1 MITFEILILPLSK
14 LNLFTS
20 SRELAVFGSG
30 RVLLY
35 HIIEAFSRSWQMRW
49 SNIITIFT
57 CFILTKVLAS
67 LYCRE
72 IRKEL
77 SLKSSTALEAMD
89 KHSGDRVM
97 SAVRSRLSA
106 AFKINPSNLF
116 IRKEHAK
123 LLWSNLKQAVGALYH
138 IVILDPLRSL
148 QNLHGS
154 LKSARAERSNL
165 KAKTLPEKIKG
176 NRGGKSKNSST
187 IYIQPP
193 NYLSMP
199 DPSTLKTTA
208 KIRGPD
214 VNDQISIFVPSIAAS
229 QAAVKSS
236 TSLPIFKQTVENNF
250 AKFKKLYSSELN
262 NLYLLSILLVV
273 LGCGIYYYY
282 LDYGQSQI
290 KFLAHHERLSF
301 DIPRNIEEE
310 SDDSDADIF
319 SKDRKVSSLVEESLM
334 EDSIFM
340 NYHDR
345 TEAKESFDECEC
357 SSSPKNHGRS
367 TTTECSDLEAADL
380 DYPYAERRQNA
391 REIKYASEA
400 MLTTSAKESET
411 ANLVECESFE
421 VMTVF
426 DSLSD
431 SVSTATSTNVS
442 PSYTTERHVNV
453 KTFTCSYPFDQNGII
468 SYLTSVPGVHKGKSA
483 VRAKMSSIFL
493 GSEMTILTQSL
504 DHSGLHSYPNYT
516 QNEANSWC
524 AIDIGSG
531 RRLIPTQYCIRHGAS
546 STGNALRSWE
556 LRGRERENEE
566 WDVIKAHLNDETLS
580 STPMSVALWDI
591 EQKNF
596 KKGVNELETD
606 IKAVGDAATNGLKA
620 YRYFLLLQTAIN
632 SSGNHCLF
640 VGGMELYG
648 VLTEK

>member
-1 MITFEILILPLSK
+1 
-14 LNLFTS
+14 
-20 SRELAVFGSG
+20 
-30 RVLLY
+30 
-35 HIIEAFSRSWQMRW
+35 MRW
-49 SNIITIFT
+49 SNIITFFT
-57 CFILTKVLAS
+57 CFILPKVLAS
-67 LYCRE
+67 LYSRDGG
-72 IRKEL
+72 IPKDL
-77 SLKSSTALEAMD
+77 AVKSSTALEVTD

-97 SAVRSRLSA
+97 SAVRSRLGE

-116 IRKEHAK
+116 IKKEHAK
-123 LLWSNLKQAVGALYH
+123 LLWSNLKQAVGTLYH

-148 QNLHGS
+148 QNFHAS

-165 KAKTLPEKIKG
+165 KAKTLPEKIKE
-176 NRGGKSKNSST
+176 NSRGKSKNSTST
-187 IYIQPP
+187 IYMQPP
-193 NYLSMP
+193 NYLSIP

-214 VNDQISIFVPSIAAS
+214 MNDQISIFVPSIAVS
-229 QAAVKSS
+229 QAAVRSS
-236 TSLPIFKQTVENNF
+236 TSLPILKQTVESNF

-290 KFLAHHERLSF
+290 KFLAHHERQNF
-301 DIPRNIEEE
+301 DVVKEIEEE
-310 SDDSDADIF
+310 SDNSEADIF
-319 SKDRKVSSLVEESLM
+319 HIDRKNSSLIDKSTK

-345 TEAKESFDECEC
+345 TEAKESYDECEC
-357 SSSPKNHGRS
+357 SSSPKHHGRS
-367 TTTECSDLEAADL
+367 TTTEFSDLEAADL
-380 DYPYAERRQNA
+380 DYPYAELLQNA

-453 KTFTCSYPFDQNGII
+453 KTFICSYPFDQNGII

-504 DHSGLHSYPNYT
+504 DHPGLHSFPNYT

-531 RRLIPTQYCIRHGAS
+531 RRLMPTQYCIRHGAS

-566 WDVIKAHLNDETLS
+566 WDVIKAHANDETLS

-596 KKGVNELETD
+596 KKRVNELETD
-606 IKAVGDAATNGLKA
+606 IKVVGDAARSDLKA
-620 YRYFLLLQTAIN
+620 YRYFLLLQTAVN